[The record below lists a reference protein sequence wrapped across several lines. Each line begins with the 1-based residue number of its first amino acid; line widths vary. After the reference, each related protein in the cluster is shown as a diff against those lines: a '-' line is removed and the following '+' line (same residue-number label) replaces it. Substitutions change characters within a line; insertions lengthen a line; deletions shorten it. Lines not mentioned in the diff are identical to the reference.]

1 VNLRRTQWLPT
12 IVGMVILGAMEVYI
26 PSVGETVNAT
36 QIEVKDFMFMPT
48 PGPQ

>member
-1 VNLRRTQWLPT
+1 MILRRTQWLPT
-12 IVGMVILGAMEVYI
+12 AVGMVIMRAMDVYI
-26 PSVGETVNAT
+26 PSVGQTPSAT